1 MEEDE
6 YKDTEIGRIPKDWN
20 VEKLIKHVDL
30 IRGKEVGSN
39 NYNND
44 NKGKRFIRI
53 VDLSGSRDD
62 ILYTTSNNVIECNK
76 DDILISFDGSPG
88 IVATKFFG
96 AISSGIRKIYFKDN
110 SLNKKY
116 TYYFLQTSYIQN
128 IIKKFSTG
136 VTIKHASK
144 AIPNLII
151 IIPRL
156 EEQKRIAYVLSKIE
170 NAIKIQDRIINSLQE
185 LKKSMMH
192 KLFTEGI
199 GHTEFKDTEIGRIPK
214 EWEIKKISELF
225 SIEHGI
231 SITPKRR
238 KLRANYPMLR
248 TSNMGWGKISL
259 EKIDYSWFSDDE
271 IKNLNLQY
279 GDLLVCE
286 GGDIGRTAMWTGEL
300 EKVGY
305 QNHLHRL
312 RKKYDSVSPL
322 FYMYWMQYAILYS
335 HLYINEGNKTTIPN
349 LSKSKIMNFNVVY
362 TTYEEQKRIAD
373 ILSAIDNKISIEEK
387 RKDSFENLFKSMLN
401 ELMTGQIRVKN
412 LEMRE

>member
-6 YKDTEIGRIPKDWN
+6 FKDTEIGRIPKDW
-20 VEKLIKHVDL
+20 E
-30 IRGKEVGSN
+30 
-39 NYNND
+39 
-44 NKGKRFIRI
+44 
-53 VDLSGSRDD
+53 
-62 ILYTTSNNVIECNK
+62 
-76 DDILISFDGSPG
+76 
-88 IVATKFFG
+88 
-96 AISSGIRKIYFKDN
+96 
-110 SLNKKY
+110 
-116 TYYFLQTSYIQN
+116 
-128 IIKKFSTG
+128 IKKFKDC
-136 VTIKHASK
+136 IKVISFKYSSLKSDYQNNISGKYPVIDQSSDYISGYSNEEGKLFNNPLPVIIFGDHTRIFK
-144 AIPNLII
+144 YINFPFIPAGGGIKILHSNCENLNLKFLYYQFSSFN
-151 IIPRL
+151 IPSRGYNRHFIFL
-156 EEQKRIAYVLSKIE
+156 QKFLIKVPPLGEQKRITHILSKIE

-238 KLRANYPMLR
+238 KLRVNYPMLR
-248 TSNMGWGKISL
+248 TSNIGWGKISL

-401 ELMTGQIRVKN
+401 KLMTGQIRVKN

>member
-6 YKDTEIGRIPKDWN
+6 FKDTEIGRIPKDWN

-53 VDLSGSRDD
+53 VDLSGSRDE

-88 IVATKFFG
+88 IVATNFFG

-110 SLNKKY
+110 SLNKRY
-116 TYYFLQTSYIQN
+116 TYYFLQTIYIQN

-151 IIPRL
+151 IIPPL
-156 EEQKRIAYVLSKIE
+156 EEQKRIGYVLSKIE

-199 GHTEFKDTEIGRIPK
+199 GHTEFKDTEIGRIPM

-231 SITPKRR
+231 SITPKR
-238 KLRANYPMLR
+238 
-248 TSNMGWGKISL
+248 
-259 EKIDYSWFSDDE
+259 
-271 IKNLNLQY
+271 
-279 GDLLVCE
+279 
-286 GGDIGRTAMWTGEL
+286 
-300 EKVGY
+300 
-305 QNHLHRL
+305 
-312 RKKYDSVSPL
+312 
-322 FYMYWMQYAILYS
+322 
-335 HLYINEGNKTTIPN
+335 
-349 LSKSKIMNFNVVY
+349 
-362 TTYEEQKRIAD
+362 
-373 ILSAIDNKISIEEK
+373 
-387 RKDSFENLFKSMLN
+387 
-401 ELMTGQIRVKN
+401 
-412 LEMRE
+412 